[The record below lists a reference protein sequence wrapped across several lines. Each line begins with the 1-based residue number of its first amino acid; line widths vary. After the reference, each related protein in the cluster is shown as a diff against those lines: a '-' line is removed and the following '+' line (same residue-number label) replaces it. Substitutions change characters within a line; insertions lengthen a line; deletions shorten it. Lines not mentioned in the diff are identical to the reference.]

1 MKEREEMRIV
11 VTGAAGFVGSHLC
24 ERLVADGHFVVGI
37 DGMIADSYASA
48 DKELNL
54 GALAD
59 CPTFHLYR
67 LDLRRDDL
75 DEAFEGA
82 EVVLHLAAMPG
93 LPVSWKRLD
102 LYASCNIVAT
112 GRVIEATTKAGAGRF
127 VQVSTS
133 SVYGRLAVGDETQP
147 QLPNSP
153 YGLTKLA
160 AEHLVLAHHRNFG
173 LPALILRYF
182 SIYGPR
188 QRPDMAYHLFI
199 ESILDGQPITVFGDG
214 EQARSNTYVDDCVE
228 ATVRALHDGRI
239 GEAYNV
245 GGGEV
250 LELRHAI
257 TLISELAGRTPEII
271 RRPALPGD
279 QRITQADTTKAREH
293 FGYEP
298 RTRPR
303 EGLQR
308 QLEWHLDR
316 RHRGVGSAPMKEIA

>member
-1 MKEREEMRIV
+1 MKIV

-24 ERLVADGHFVVGI
+24 ERLVADGHLVVGI

-48 DKELNL
+48 DKEQNL
-54 GALAD
+54 AALAD
-59 CPTFHLYR
+59 CSTFRLFR

-75 DEAFEGA
+75 EEAFDGA
-82 EVVLHLAAMPG
+82 EVVVHLAAMPG

-102 LYASCNIVAT
+102 LYAGCNILAT
-112 GRVIEATTKAGAGRF
+112 GRVIEATTIAGADRF

-133 SVYGRLAVGDETQP
+133 SVYGRFAVGDETQP
-147 QLPNSP
+147 QVPNSP

-173 LPALILRYF
+173 FPALILRYF

-199 ESILDGQPITVFGDG
+199 ESILDGQPITMFGDG
-214 EQARSNTYVDDCVE
+214 QQARSNTYVDDCVD
-228 ATVRALHDGRI
+228 ATVRAVHDGRI

-245 GGGEV
+245 GGGEL

-257 TLISELAGRTPEII
+257 TLIGELAGRAPEII
-271 RRPALPGD
+271 RRPAIPGD

-298 RTRPR
+298 RIGPR
-303 EGLQR
+303 VGLQR

-316 RHRGVGSAPMKEIA
+316 RSRGDRSTLLKEIA

>member
-1 MKEREEMRIV
+1 MQIV

-24 ERLVADGHFVVGI
+24 ERLVADGHRVVGV
-37 DGMIADSYASA
+37 DGMIPDSYSA
-48 DKELNL
+48 DDKEQNL
-54 GALAD
+54 QALHEAGD
-59 CPTFHLYR
+59 FQLHR
-67 LDLRRDDL
+67 LDLRRDEL
-75 DEAFEGA
+75 DEVFDQA
-82 EVVLHLAAMPG
+82 EVVVHLAAMPG
-93 LPVSWKRLD
+93 LPVSWERLD
-102 LYASCNIVAT
+102 LYAGCNIVAT
-112 GRVIEATTKAGAGRF
+112 GRVIEATTRAGASRF

-133 SVYGRLAVGDETQP
+133 SVYGRFAVGDETQP

-160 AEHLVLAHHRNFG
+160 AEHLVLAHHRNFDF
-173 LPALILRYF
+173 PALILRYF

-199 ESILDGQPITVFGDG
+199 ESLLDGRPITVYGDG
-214 EQARSNTYVDDCVE
+214 HQARSNTYVADCVD
-228 ATVRALHDGRI
+228 ATVRAVHDGRV

-245 GGGEV
+245 GGGEL
-250 LELRHAI
+250 LELGDAI
-257 TLISELAGRTPEII
+257 GLIGDLAGRTPDII

-279 QRITQADTTKAREH
+279 QRITQADTTKAHQH

-298 RTRPR
+298 KTAPR

-316 RHRGVGSAPMKEIA
+316 RSRRSQPSPLKEIA